1 MRFSLQLY
9 KTTNPSAIL
18 SNQATYYV
26 QAASVADSGVYGCRA
41 SNRQSSVTRDVTVTV
56 SPLPTTIAAQTTT
69 EPPLSTT
76 TMTTMATTKEV
87 HVHIC
92 KTLAR
97 YHTNNYFLRSNG
109 ANYDAILFDT
119 AADYW

>member
-9 KTTNPSAIL
+9 KTTNPSTIL

-26 QAASVADSGVYGCRA
+26 QVASVADSGVYGCRA
-41 SNRQSSVTRDVTVTV
+41 SNGRSSVTRDVTVTV

-69 EPPLSTT
+69 ESPLSTT
-76 TMTTMATTKEV
+76 TMTTMATMKE
-87 HVHIC
+87 VHIC

-97 YHTNNYFLRSNG
+97 YHTNNYFL
-109 ANYDAILFDT
+109 
-119 AADYW
+119 